1 MPFLAYFLVLVI
13 TVAGAA
19 LGLDA
24 LTAPPPELKQKIAAG
39 SNSPKP
45 RQIPIDRPQTQAADT
60 SGQAAT
66 PVQPAAPAVA
76 DAQPATSPAAA
87 PVVSSPATTADA
99 NPPSASTGE
108 SAVQATAVAQPPQPV
123 AAAEAAPAPANT
135 AAANASLAM
144 TASAPAAT
152 CNVQLCAATYRSF
165 RESDCT
171 YQPFQGERRLCE
183 RTAQDAQDNLAATPR
198 PREPRNEWT
207 ARSDNRRDAGLTRR
221 DVERRDVEIRAV
233 ERRVR
238 QLTDDELL
246 DEEPMYARPGRR
258 VIVVETPEDRGYYVA
273 PESYS
278 RRWQSPGW
286 R

>member
-39 SNSPKP
+39 SNAPKP
-45 RQIPIDRPQTQAADT
+45 RQIPIDRPQTQAADNT
-60 SGQAAT
+60 GHTLT
-66 PVQPAAPAVA
+66 PVKPAAPVVA
-76 DAQPATSPAAA
+76 DAAAAAA
-87 PVVSSPATTADA
+87 PVVTPPPAATAEA
-99 NPPSASTGE
+99 NPAPA
-108 SAVQATAVAQPPQPV
+108 PQNEPAAPAPQTV
-123 AAAEAAPAPANT
+123 AAAEPAAAAATT
-135 AAANASLAM
+135 ALANAS
-144 TASAPAAT
+144 TANAAPVTTAQAPAAS

-171 YQPFQGERRLCE
+171 YQPFQGERRVCE
-183 RTAQDAQDNLAATPR
+183 RTAGDMQDTIAASPR
-198 PREPRNEWT
+198 PPEPRNEWT
-207 ARSDNRRDAGLTRR
+207 ARSDNRRDAGMSRR
-221 DVERRDVEIRAV
+221 DAELRAV

-246 DEEPMYARPGRR
+246 DDEPVYARPGRR
-258 VIVVETPEDRGYYVA
+258 VIVVETPDDRGDYIA